1 MLRSS
6 LALVLGMVCVAAFS
20 GAEEAATLPPAAEKT
35 VDYEK
40 DIKPI
45 FEKRCIECH
54 GPVKKKSGFRMDT
67 KADMMKGGVDGPAIK
82 PGDSAGS
89 LLVQLLVGLRDDYEK
104 MPNEGEALTTEQIAL
119 IRAWVDQGAKMPDD
133 PAPADGGEKKE

>member
-1 MLRSS
+1 MLRSPVF
-6 LALVLGMVCVAAFS
+6 VLLSVFSVAAYVR
-20 GAEEAATLPPAAEKT
+20 AEEAATLPPPAEKT
-35 VDYEK
+35 VDYVT

-45 FEKRCIECH
+45 FDKRCIECH

-104 MPNEGEALTTEQIAL
+104 MPNEGEPLTTEQIAL

-133 PAPADGGEKKE
+133 PPAADGGEKKE